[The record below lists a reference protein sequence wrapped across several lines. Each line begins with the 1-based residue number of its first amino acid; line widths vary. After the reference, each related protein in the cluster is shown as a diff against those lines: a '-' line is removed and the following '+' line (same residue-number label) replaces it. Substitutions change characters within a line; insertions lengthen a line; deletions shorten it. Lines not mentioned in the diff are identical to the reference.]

1 MSTSSKKMIYG
12 YYPEKRYTR
21 APQYIEDMVNDLKRI
36 SSSCLELHN
45 AESVWAIKDRA
56 LGAMCVFSPRE
67 IAAIVEE
74 FPILYRFMEFRE
86 KDSPHINFSFDITL
100 SPHYKP
106 LKALVAIATSA
117 DEALRAYA
125 RYDFLPESIL
135 NLMAEQINIINKC
148 IPQYFTLEPKTTKQA
163 PTPDIANFNITPDH
177 IHISAEDK
185 NKLPAKLNPFV
196 PEWFK
201 LLCSINKIDFDL
213 PASKIW
219 NVLKTNF
226 TPQTPLKAGTFQ
238 TVIHEKNLYY
248 SDVALTEK
256 EWLKYFSSKNAKRIT
271 YKTFTN
277 YISSIKNSQSPPK
290 EH

>member
-1 MSTSSKKMIYG
+1 MSTTGRKMIYG

-21 APQYIEDMVNDLKRI
+21 ASMYIEDMVNNLKRI
-36 SSSCLELHN
+36 NSLCLELHN
-45 AESVWAIKDRA
+45 AESVWVIKDRA

-74 FPILYRFMEFRE
+74 FPILYRFMEFHK

-148 IPQYFTLEPKTTKQA
+148 IPQYFTPKQSTSLLNSDSEINKQA
-163 PTPDIANFNITPDH
+163 QIN
-177 IHISAEDK
+177 SE
-185 NKLPAKLNPFV
+185 KLQSHAKLNPFV

-201 LLCSINKIDFDL
+201 LLCSVNKVDYNL
-213 PASKIW
+213 PANKIW
-219 NVLKTNF
+219 NRLKKDF
-226 TPQTPLKAGTFQ
+226 TTKKPLKRGGG
-238 TVIHEKNLYY
+238 
-248 SDVALTEK
+248 
-256 EWLKYFSSKNAKRIT
+256 
-271 YKTFTN
+271 
-277 YISSIKNSQSPPK
+277 
-290 EH
+290 